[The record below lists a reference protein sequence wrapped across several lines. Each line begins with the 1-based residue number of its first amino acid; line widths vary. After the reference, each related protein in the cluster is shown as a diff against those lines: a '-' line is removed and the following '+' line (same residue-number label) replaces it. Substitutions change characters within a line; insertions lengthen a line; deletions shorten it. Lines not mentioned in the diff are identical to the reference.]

1 MTVCATL
8 SPTSPSAAAAA
19 AAAKGWHSWRFDSP
33 AGAKSGVSGTLRC
46 ESRRSWRERNLIA
59 PATVAEAI
67 LSTRNDEVEA
77 MSHIPNNAIPHAQA
91 NDGAEAAPKKKK
103 GGGGAR
109 ARVGD
114 AVGGAVERVV
124 EAARDNPRTAIAAG
138 VAVAGAM
145 VAAGVAAAR
154 GRGKSGGSA
163 KSGGAAKPA
172 GASKSSGTGA
182 AKAGGAAKASGAS
195 RAKPK
200 S

>member
-1 MTVCATL
+1 
-8 SPTSPSAAAAA
+8 
-19 AAAKGWHSWRFDSP
+19 
-33 AGAKSGVSGTLRC
+33 
-46 ESRRSWRERNLIA
+46 
-59 PATVAEAI
+59 
-67 LSTRNDEVEA
+67 

-91 NDGAEAAPKKKK
+91 SEGSETAPKKKS
-103 GGGGAR
+103 GGAR

-138 VAVAGAM
+138 VAVAGAV

-154 GRGKSGGSA
+154 GRGKSGGAA
-163 KSGGAAKPA
+163 KSGGSKPA
-172 GASKSSGTGA
+172 GAAKSGGT
-182 AKAGGAAKASGAS
+182 AKAGGAAKAGAAS